1 MSTISKIECPSSG
14 HYCKDFRA
22 QSYAK
27 KEYDTIVDT
36 THTNRSL
43 LFLVFLYQQ
52 LKKTLNFSGSSSSD
66 DDDDDDDED
75 DEKDGNKDRSNNDK
89 NSKSKKSSS
98 SSSETMNL
106 RSTPFQKF
114 AGNSKDDGSWGF
126 AAVAAKN
133 KVNDSFSK
141 NSKAGGRGERDKES
155 KISSNRTKSK
165 DSQLSGLFDGLSHMY
180 TTSDY
185 SRASIKNKEKES
197 SPVKKEKEVLKETRS
212 SFKDNQQ
219 ERHQHHHS
227 KHPKLKTEKPPPPEK
242 IAITPT
248 PTATTNQQPV
258 LTQPPPPAPPPPTPA
273 KNTNTQKKRITTLT
287 SMPLEKKKKEISE
300 SSDEEV
306 PYLTSKT
313 VIKSKKLQE
322 RIEEGS
328 FGEAF
333 AEDDIDFAMLSKKSN
348 ELNIFEKTN
357 NNNNPK
363 TVNPYFANQP
373 VVSPFHHIGE
383 FHFYLFIA
391 LVF

>member
-1 MSTISKIECPSSG
+1 M
-14 HYCKDFRA
+14 F
-22 QSYAK
+22 
-27 KEYDTIVDT
+27 
-36 THTNRSL
+36 L
-43 LFLVFLYQQ
+43 LTFFL
-52 LKKTLNFSGSSSSD
+52 D
-66 DDDDDDDED
+66 DDDNDDR
-75 DEKDGNKDRSNNDK
+75 KDGDNDRSKNDK
-89 NSKSKKSSS
+89 NSKPKKSSS

-197 SPVKKEKEVLKETRS
+197 SPVKKEKEVLKETRN

-242 IAITPT
+242 IANT
-248 PTATTNQQPV
+248 PTATTTATTNK
-258 LTQPPPPAPPPPTPA
+258 PAPPQQKPQSPTPA
-273 KNTNTQKKRITTLT
+273 PTTQKKRITTLT

-322 RIEEGS
+322 KIEEGS

-383 FHFYLFIA
+383 FYFLISFKHL
-391 LVF
+391 LVGIFFFFFSNQRNP

>member
-1 MSTISKIECPSSG
+1 MVLIDLYSPCKAFSVFRLQAPYRQSSW
-14 HYCKDFRA
+14 
-22 QSYAK
+22 
-27 KEYDTIVDT
+27 DT
-36 THTNRSL
+36 HFN
-43 LFLVFLYQQ
+43 LFSFTLNV
-52 LKKTLNFSGSSSSD
+52 KTMKTLYFSGSSSSD

-75 DEKDGNKDRSNNDK
+75 EEKDKDRSNNDK
-89 NSKSKKSSS
+89 NSKPKKSSS

-185 SRASIKNKEKES
+185 SRASIKNKEKDS

-212 SFKDNQQ
+212 SFKDNQP

-242 IAITPT
+242 IAIT
-248 PTATTNQQPV
+248 TTTKNQPQQQES
-258 LTQPPPPAPPPPTPA
+258 TQPQAPPPPTTTPA
-273 KNTNTQKKRITTLT
+273 QNTQKKRITTLT
-287 SMPLEKKKKEISE
+287 SMPLEKKKKAISE

-348 ELNIFEKTN
+348 ELNIFEKAN

-383 FHFYLFIA
+383 FVFFLQHVAWFRKKNIYLKKI
-391 LVF
+391 